1 MIFENI
7 NASKYWLFFQMN
19 KKIRGQWVT
28 SLTRAI
34 ITIIKSDLWSHIQKI
49 WSQDH
54 KTYLD
59 WKQNFNPQ
67 SPYMFTIR
75 PYLSPPPQ
83 IKKPQPFTHG
93 QWISQFRNR
102 KQYAMYIISI
112 SHNCESKKENII
124 KFNAFSLGVHIDPTQ
139 GFWTPGTGVM
149 NFPI

>member
-28 SLTRAI
+28 SLTWAI

-49 WSQDH
+49 WSQDL

-59 WKQNFNPQ
+59 WKQNFIPQ
-67 SPYMFTIR
+67 SCSLYGHICH
-75 PYLSPPPQ
+75 PPPQ

-93 QWISQFRNR
+93 QWISQFKNR
-102 KQYAMYIISI
+102 KQYAMYLISI
-112 SHNCESKKENII
+112 SHNCESKKENI